1 MVGLLILGHRFVIRG
16 GIDVV
21 EAVER
26 SSQLGEKFE
35 SCISLGDGIRILVS
49 LAEREV
55 DGGIAER
62 VGTIG
67 AEAVPVSGG
76 KAQVLLHRLSG
87 DFLLSIIIFESQR
100 VFTALSFELNLADS
114 FEILLFSDKILHC
127 ILLCKQRR
135 HRLYIRLITGIGC
148 VILPARFLIRCT

>member
-1 MVGLLILGHRFVIRG
+1 
-16 GIDVV
+16 V

-67 AEAVPVSGG
+67 AEAVPKRRCSSIVFP
-76 KAQVLLHRLSG
+76 AIF
-87 DFLLSIIIFESQR
+87 FLAS
-100 VFTALSFELNLADS
+100 
-114 FEILLFSDKILHC
+114 
-127 ILLCKQRR
+127 
-135 HRLYIRLITGIGC
+135 
-148 VILPARFLIRCT
+148 